1 MPVSAPVRA
10 YYAAR
15 IFALSTRTS
24 VPPNF
29 RPLEAPVSGKSS
41 VEGCAGGGK
50 NILEVSVRLVDGR
63 IDDVRA
69 SCGLCNPA
77 MYVAADLV
85 CEGARGRTAAD
96 VLALDVLAPA
106 SLDPFFAA
114 LAAAGAGRP
123 AGRRAREAAVR
134 AAGAAAGG
142 AGGAGRAGPPAA
154 GRPAAARRGRGR
166 RVGSR
171 GSETSPV
178 YLPSTPCP
186 YGSTTRSRV
195 AWRSSTRR
203 TLRG

>member
-50 NILEVSVRLVDGR
+50 NILEVSVRLGDGR

-85 CEGARGRTAAD
+85 CDDARGRTAD
-96 VLALDVLAPA
+96 EVLALDVLAPA
-106 SLDPFFAA
+106 SLAPCFAA
-114 LAAAGAGRP
+114 LAAAGGGGGRP
-123 AGRRAREAAVR
+123 DDAREKLQYALLALQQALRVAR
-134 AAGAAAGG
+134 GEPVP
-142 AGGAGRAGPPAA
+142 RPPAVPPPRDVDEDA
-154 GRPAAARRGRGR
+154 G
-166 RVGSR
+166 
-171 GSETSPV
+171 
-178 YLPSTPCP
+178 
-186 YGSTTRSRV
+186 
-195 AWRSSTRR
+195 
-203 TLRG
+203 